1 MLTAP
6 FLDTPPD
13 LRLAVERI
21 TSTAWRDARRWSPAR
36 GPVGETVADR
46 RQVLRMGAV
55 AAAAP
60 ALTAAVASPALASP
74 ALASPAL
81 AQDGLGHRRSL
92 VVGHR
97 GTAGY
102 RPEHTL
108 ASYELAA
115 RMGADYMEPDLV
127 STKDHVLVCRH
138 EPEIGG
144 TTDVAGRPEFAGRR
158 RTVVLDGVSVT
169 GWFTHDFT
177 LAELKTLRAV
187 ERIPAVRQHNTLY
200 NGLFEVPTFQELL
213 DLRVR
218 LSTELGRE
226 IGVIPETKHPTYFR
240 RLGLELETPLV
251 RTLDHNRLNRRGADV
266 WIQSFE
272 AVNLKAL
279 NDEYQVRV
287 PLIFLTGASGTPFND
302 PRTYAQYLTP
312 AGLKELSTYVDGIG
326 PDKNQVIPRNPDN
339 TLGTPS
345 SLVADAH
352 DAGLK
357 VIPYTFRAENQ
368 FLPADYQVGTDPNGY
383 GRAIDEQ
390 ITFLEVGLD
399 GLFTDQSDVGVLAR
413 SRAKVY

>member
-1 MLTAP
+1 
-6 FLDTPPD
+6 
-13 LRLAVERI
+13 VE
-21 TSTAWRDARRWSPAR
+21 DQ
-36 GPVGETVADR
+36 VADR
-46 RQVLRMGAV
+46 RQVLMMGAV

-60 ALTAAVASPALASP
+60 ALTAALATPAQAHDRS
-74 ALASPAL
+74 
-81 AQDGLGHRRSL
+81 SL

-144 TTDVAGRPEFAGRR
+144 TTDVASRPEFAGRR
-158 RTVVLDGVSVT
+158 RTVLLDGISTT

-187 ERIPAVRQHNTLY
+187 ERLPAVRQHNTMY

-218 LSTELGRE
+218 LSHELGRDL
-226 IGVIPETKHPTYFR
+226 GVIPETKHPTYFR

-251 RTLDHNRLNRRGADV
+251 RTLDHNHLNRRDANV

-272 AVNLKAL
+272 AANLGDL
-279 NDEYQVRV
+279 NDRYRAQVH
-287 PLIFLTGASGTPFND
+287 LIFLTSATGTPFND
-302 PRTYAQYLTP
+302 PQTYAEYLTP
-312 AGLKELSTYVDGIG
+312 AGLKELSTYADGIG
-326 PDKNQVIPRNPDN
+326 PDKVQVIPRNADD
-339 TLGTPS
+339 TLGTPT
-345 SLVADAH
+345 SLVRDAH
-352 DAGLK
+352 AANLK

-368 FLPADYQVGTDPNGY
+368 FLPADYRIGTDPDGY

-390 ITFLEVGLD
+390 VTFLNAGLD
-399 GLFTDQSDVGVLAR
+399 GLFTDQADIGVLAR
-413 SRAKVY
+413 SRRG

>member
-1 MLTAP
+1 
-6 FLDTPPD
+6 
-13 LRLAVERI
+13 
-21 TSTAWRDARRWSPAR
+21 
-36 GPVGETVADR
+36 VADR

-60 ALTAAVASPALASP
+60 ALGAAVASPAP
-74 ALASPAL
+74 AH
-81 AQDGLGHRRSL
+81 GHDAKRPL

-97 GTAGY
+97 GASGY

-115 RMGADYMEPDLV
+115 RLGADYMEPDLV

-144 TTDVAGRPEFAGRR
+144 TTDVAGRPEFADRK
-158 RTVVLDGVSVT
+158 RTVLLDGVSVT

-177 LAELKTLRAV
+177 LAELKTLRAT
-187 ERIPAVRQHNTLY
+187 ERIPAVRQRNTLY

-218 LSTELGRE
+218 LSQELGRDL
-226 IGVIPETKHPTYFR
+226 GVIPETKHPTYFR
-240 RLGLELETPLV
+240 GLGLELETPLV
-251 RTLDHNRLNRRGADV
+251 RALDRNRLNRRGVKV

-272 AVNLKAL
+272 SVNLRLL
-279 NDEYQVRV
+279 NDRYKVQV
-287 PLIFLTGASGTPFND
+287 PLIFLTSASGSPFHD
-302 PRTYAQYLTP
+302 TTTYAQYTTA
-312 AGLKELSTYVDGIG
+312 AGLKELSTYADGLG
-326 PDKNQVIPRNPDN
+326 PDKSQVIPRRADN
-339 TLGTPS
+339 TLGTPT

-352 DAGLK
+352 AVGLK

-368 FLPADYQVGTDPNGY
+368 FLPADYQVGTDPNAY

-390 ITFLEVGLD
+390 ITYLRTGLD
-399 GLFTDQSDVGVLAR
+399 GLFTDQSDIGVLAR
-413 SRAKVY
+413 ARRA

>member
-1 MLTAP
+1 
-6 FLDTPPD
+6 
-13 LRLAVERI
+13 
-21 TSTAWRDARRWSPAR
+21 
-36 GPVGETVADR
+36 VADR

-60 ALTAAVASPALASP
+60 ALTAAVAGPAEAHGR
-74 ALASPAL
+74 
-81 AQDGLGHRRSL
+81 QKTSL
-92 VVGHR
+92 VMGHR

-144 TTDVAGRPEFAGRR
+144 TTDVSARPEFAGRK
-158 RTVVLDGVSVT
+158 RTVLLDGVSTT

-187 ERIPAVRQHNTLY
+187 ERLPAVRQHNTLY
-200 NGLFEVPTFQELL
+200 NGLFQVPTFQEML
-213 DLRVR
+213 DLRAK
-218 LSTELGRE
+218 LSKELGRD

-240 RLGLELETPLV
+240 LLGLPLEGLLV
-251 RTLDHNRLNRRGADV
+251 RALEHAGLNHRGAKV

-272 AVNLKAL
+272 AHNLRDLHVEVNK
-279 NDEYQVRV
+279 V
-287 PLIFLTGASGTPFND
+287 FLTSAAGTPFSD
-302 PRTYAQYLTP
+302 PRSYADYLTP

-326 PDKNQVIPRNPDN
+326 PDKVQVIPRNADD
-339 TLGTPS
+339 TLGKPT
-345 SLVADAH
+345 SLVHDAH
-352 DAGLK
+352 AAGLK

-368 FLPADYQVGTDPNGY
+368 FLPADYRVGTDPNAY

-390 ITFLEVGLD
+390 ITFLEAGLD
-399 GLFTDQSDVGVLAR
+399 GLFTDQADIGVLAR
-413 SRAKVY
+413 ALRS

>member
-1 MLTAP
+1 MVAG
-6 FLDTPPD
+6 
-13 LRLAVERI
+13 AG
-21 TSTAWRDARRWSPAR
+21 SR
-36 GPVGETVADR
+36 GEIVADR
-46 RQVLRMGAV
+46 RQVLRMGAA

-60 ALTAAVASPALASP
+60 ALSAAVAGPALATP
-74 ALASPAL
+74 AHDKPP
-81 AQDGLGHRRSL
+81 GHAGASL

-144 TTDVAGRPEFAGRR
+144 TTDVANHPEFAGRR
-158 RTVVLDGVSVT
+158 RTVLLDGVSVT

-187 ERIPAVRQHNTLY
+187 ERIPAVRQHNTMY
-200 NGLFEVPTFQELL
+200 NGVFEVPTFQELL

-218 LSTELGRE
+218 LSRELGRE
-226 IGVIPETKHPTYFR
+226 LGVIPETKHPTYFR

-251 RTLDHNRLNRRGADV
+251 RALERNHLNRRGVPV

-272 AVNLKAL
+272 AVNLQAL
-279 NDEYQVRV
+279 NDHYRVQV
-287 PLIFLTGASGTPFND
+287 PLIFLTGASGSPFDD

-345 SLVADAH
+345 SLVTDAH
-352 DAGLK
+352 DAALK

-390 ITFLEVGLD
+390 VAYLRTGLD
-399 GLFTDQSDVGVLAR
+399 GLFTDQSDIGVLAR
-413 SRAKVY
+413 ALVSAH